1 MVFAVVAIGYRMSLN
16 EVEAGTHNIG
26 GFNLYF
32 AEKGIPGLY
41 WSSTSQGTQ
50 AVPYVVKQTDVLDA
64 DGKKVPDKW
73 PDGTDKRINADGKP
87 DDKGELQYKQ
97 QDRMVDDKDLD
108 PKSKLPL
115 PAGISKGDP
124 FPDYKKD
131 KDGNPE
137 LDKKG
142 MIQPLGFTLSFS
154 TTAATTGTPGN
165 PKDPET
171 FNFHENAA
179 SVVSPHKWS
188 FSIIQ
193 ACIAILILVG
203 FESVTAMRG
212 GRDAKRDIPRAVIL
226 SLFIQGV
233 VFCI

>member
-1 MVFAVVAIGYRMSLN
+1 MIKILYR
-16 EVEAGTHNIG
+16 
-26 GFNLYF
+26 
-32 AEKGIPGLY
+32 
-41 WSSTSQGTQ
+41 
-50 AVPYVVKQTDVLDA
+50 
-64 DGKKVPDKW
+64 
-73 PDGTDKRINADGKP
+73 
-87 DDKGELQYKQ
+87 
-97 QDRMVDDKDLD
+97 
-108 PKSKLPL
+108 KSKLPL

-165 PKDPET
+165 PKDPEM

-203 FESVTAMRG
+203 FESVTAMGEEVERQEGHSTGCYPIAVYPRRG
-212 GRDAKRDIPRAVIL
+212 LVYLIEYFAANYFLNSGYTL
-226 SLFIQGV
+226 SSASSSSASDWRHDGHHGGPSFSAATLPERGICGFRH
-233 VFCI
+233 